1 MKKIKQGRVETRAE
15 DAATRRELQSCKCAI
30 DNYVAAFGWG
40 PPAVA
45 QAGRFAA
52 APGTGDGCGAE
63 VPRAWGLTFGW
74 LALGNWGAALGWL
87 AGGAQENNPPR
98 RGGTLHRDG
107 ALAGGRLRSAGRMA
121 AAVAAAFTDQGRQS
135 EFLHPVAHLAKAE
148 PDFAGGLLLDP
159 AVFFQ
164 GLQDGV
170 ALHFLDP

>member
-1 MKKIKQGRVETRAE
+1 MKKIKKGRVETRAE

-30 DNYVAAFGWG
+30 DNYVAALGWG

-52 APGTGDGCGAE
+52 APGTGDGCGEE
-63 VPRAWGLTFGW
+63 VPRVWGLTFGW
-74 LALGNWGAALGWL
+74 LALGNWGSALGW
-87 AGGAQENNPPR
+87 
-98 RGGTLHRDG
+98 
-107 ALAGGRLRSAGRMA
+107 LAGGRLRSAGRMA